1 MTVGNVTLNNQVA
14 NSTGKVN
21 SVLNNES
28 DIQNQLN
35 SKERRLNNLDADQEM
50 TAEEKA
56 KERREIQEQI
66 AELKRKLQLEA
77 LKQAEAEEKA
87 QKEKAQEKVQKEERA
102 EQLESQIKTEEK
114 SAEQIFVAETSLHQG
129 KIRDVVTVKKEG
141 MQNVLEAEIKSDKMY
156 GSDTKEKQEK
166 LSAMRR
172 EKDFEIKVRQVGV
185 NSEIPGM
192 TEGTKIIIKE

>member
-1 MTVGNVTLNNQVA
+1 MAVGNVTLNNQVA

-87 QKEKAQEKVQKEERA
+87 QKEKAQDKVQKEERA
-102 EQLESQIKTEEK
+102 EQLESQMKTEEK

-141 MQNVLEAEIKSDKMY
+141 MQNVLETEIKSDKMY

-172 EKDFEIKVRQVGV
+172 EQNFEIKVRQVEAH
-185 NSEIPGM
+185 SEIPGM
-192 TEGTKIIIKE
+192 MEGTKIIIKE